1 LEGFSRTYEV
11 GSPDKLFRMPI
22 SNTSTISPS
31 ATAFVES
38 VLRLQPR
45 LAAFDCD
52 GTLWSCDA
60 GEGFFSWEMKRGMVS
75 DETIRWARAR
85 YADYLAGKVTEDEM
99 VSDMTTMNAGLDE
112 AAIRKASRQYYEENV
127 AQHIFPEMQQLVRRL
142 KEAGC
147 EIWAVSST
155 SEWVIREAMKDFD
168 IPPDQILACQVEI
181 ENGRITDRLV
191 RVPSGPGKAV
201 AIREVVRRE
210 PDAAFGN
217 SRWDV
222 EMLALSKTPFAVN
235 PSPELKKIASE
246 RGWTVYF
253 PDSVPR

>member
-1 LEGFSRTYEV
+1 MPTSN
-11 GSPDKLFRMPI
+11 SP
-22 SNTSTISPS
+22 SVSSS

-38 VLRLQPR
+38 VLRLKPR

-52 GTLWSCDA
+52 GTLWSGDA

-75 DETIRWARAR
+75 DEIVRWAKGR
-85 YADYLAGKVTEDEM
+85 YNEYLAGKVTEDEM
-99 VSDMTTMNAGLDE
+99 VSDMTTMNAGLEESDV
-112 AAIRKASRQYYEENV
+112 RHASRQYYEENM
-127 AQHIFPEMQQLVRRL
+127 APHIFPEMQQLVRLL
-142 KEAGC
+142 KDDGC

-168 IPPDQILACQVEI
+168 IPADRILACEVEI

-191 RVPSGPGKAV
+191 RVPSGEGKAI
-201 AIREVVRRE
+201 AIREVVRRQ
-210 PDAAFGN
+210 PDCAFGN

-222 EMLALSKTPFAVN
+222 EMLTLAKTPFAVN
-235 PSPELKKIASE
+235 PSAELKKIASE

-253 PDSVPR
+253 PDSIRR